1 MAEVKIT
8 AANFESEVIGS
19 DIPVLVDFWATWC
32 GPCRMLG
39 PVIAE
44 IAEEQEGKIK
54 VGKVN
59 VDEEGALAS
68 KFGIMSIPTVLVFKD
83 GEVTATSIG
92 YKPKEDILALLGL

>member
-68 KFGIMSIPTVLVFKD
+68 KFGIMSIPTVLVFKN

-92 YKPKEDILALLGL
+92 YKPKEDILAMLGL

>member
-92 YKPKEDILALLGL
+92 YKPKEDILAMLGL